1 MFYILCMYVRE
12 CMMCSLHKNYT
23 NTSKTWHGGDTFR
36 IYYIFSDSKS
46 ISGCQ
51 EFCAQL
57 SLEVSF
63 LGELDLAMSK
73 VVGRFWVA
81 QSGFRVKVVQT
92 S

>member
-1 MFYILCMYVRE
+1 
-12 CMMCSLHKNYT
+12 MCSLQKNYT
-23 NTSKTWHGGDTFR
+23 NINTSKTWHGGDTFR

-63 LGELDLAMSK
+63 LGELDLTMSK
-73 VVGRFWVA
+73 VVGSFGLPKAVFGSR
-81 QSGFRVKVVQT
+81 
-92 S
+92 